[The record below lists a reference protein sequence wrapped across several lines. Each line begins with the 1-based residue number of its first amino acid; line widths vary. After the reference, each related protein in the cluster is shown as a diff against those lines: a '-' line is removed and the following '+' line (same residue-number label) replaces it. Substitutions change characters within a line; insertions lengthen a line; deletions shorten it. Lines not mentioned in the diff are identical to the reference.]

1 MARAQFVIACDG
13 DGETLFMVDRDRQ
26 TASFWSNRLTD
37 AFVYK
42 VEAAAIRK
50 AASLRYNNPRAIPLH
65 EAVVICDEQ
74 GRDREDDEIM
84 STCEQGWEDHKA
96 WVSG

>member
-1 MARAQFVIACDG
+1 MARSQFVIACDG

-42 VEAAAIRK
+42 FEQAAIRK
-50 AASLRYNNPRAIPLH
+50 AASLRYNNPRAMPLH
-65 EAVVICDEQ
+65 QAVVIAEVAE
-74 GRDREDDEIM
+74 REREEDQIM
-84 STCEQGWEDHKA
+84 STCEQGWDAHKA
-96 WVSG
+96 WIGR